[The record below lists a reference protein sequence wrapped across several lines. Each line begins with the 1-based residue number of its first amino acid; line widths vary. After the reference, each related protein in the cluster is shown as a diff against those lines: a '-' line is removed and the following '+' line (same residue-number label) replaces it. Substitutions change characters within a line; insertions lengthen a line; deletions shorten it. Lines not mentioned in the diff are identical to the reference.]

1 MDSGL
6 YAACSGL
13 MARMQSLDTI
23 ASNLANSS
31 TSGFRG
37 EKDSF
42 GTVLAE
48 AGNTTRMSTLNKAAN
63 TYSQWKGTQL
73 DQTQGQVTMTN
84 NDLDLAIEGQGYF
97 KVQTPT
103 GTAYTRDGNFQTDT
117 DGNLTTAAGNKVLGE
132 VGPIMVGRGPVTV
145 SSDGTV
151 SSNSAVVGK
160 LSLVTFAPDVR
171 LEHQGASLYTAPKDA
186 KEQPATASVQQ
197 GALESS
203 NVSPV
208 ESVVKLISA
217 QRETESMQ
225 HVLTMLDNGMN
236 KTAVQELARVS

>member
-42 GTVLAE
+42 GTVLAQ
-48 AGNTTRMSTLNKAAN
+48 AGDATKMSTLNQAVN
-63 TYSQWKGTQL
+63 TYSRWKGTDL
-73 DQTQGQVTMTN
+73 DRTQGQVTVTN

-97 KVQTPT
+97 KVQTPA
-103 GTAYTRDGNFQTDT
+103 GISYTRDGNFQTDT
-117 DGNLTTAAGNKVLGE
+117 DGNLTTADGNKVLGE
-132 VGPIMVGRGPVTV
+132 VGPIVVGRGPVTV
-145 SSDGTV
+145 SGDGTV
-151 SSNSAVVGK
+151 SSKGAVVGK
-160 LSLVTFAPDVR
+160 LTLVNFSPEVR
-171 LEHQGASLYTAPKDA
+171 LERQGASLYTAPKDA
-186 KEQPATASVQQ
+186 MEQPAAATVQQ

-217 QRETESMQ
+217 QREAESMQ
-225 HVLTMLDNGMN
+225 HALTMLDSGMN